1 MEVYSV
7 DFNYVILGKKDDF
20 LNELREPYLAEK
32 LVFTSILFFSSLSHT
47 VITDVILYL
56 RSRWRVLPIMII
68 YFMSGYFSYST
79 CHDSVSFSIN
89 HPLSQVPSRLKVALG
104 L

>member
-32 LVFTSILFFSSLSHT
+32 LVFTSILFFSCFFVT
-47 VITDVILYL
+47 Y
-56 RSRWRVLPIMII
+56 
-68 YFMSGYFSYST
+68 SY
-79 CHDSVSFSIN
+79 H
-89 HPLSQVPSRLKVALG
+89 
-104 L
+104 

>member
-32 LVFTSILFFSSLSHT
+32 LVFTSILFFSCL
-47 VITDVILYL
+47 
-56 RSRWRVLPIMII
+56 LPI
-68 YFMSGYFSYST
+68 
-79 CHDSVSFSIN
+79 
-89 HPLSQVPSRLKVALG
+89 LKRLHIGKQHKRI
-104 L
+104 